1 MDSPNKV
8 LYCNFNY
15 DASLFALG
23 TEQGFVIC
31 RTSPF
36 KVIAKQSIFK

>member
-1 MDSPNKV
+1 MDSQNKV
-8 LYCNFNY
+8 LYCSFNY

-36 KVIAKQSIFK
+36 KVVAKQSNFI

>member
-1 MDSPNKV
+1 MDQEPGNKV
-8 LYCNFNY
+8 LYCSFNM

-23 TEQGFVIC
+23 TEKGFIIC

-36 KVIAKQSIFK
+36 KIVTKKGT